1 MIFQNDK
8 KRSQNSI
15 LPFHDNDFSKV
26 HLAENCLES
35 AYAQAVK
42 LPLQKKK
49 SDNNNMSIN
58 DIKRV
63 RGRVK

>member
-1 MIFQNDK
+1 MIFQKDH
-8 KRSQNSI
+8 RIQ
-15 LPFHDNDFSKV
+15 FYHSKIMIF
-26 HLAENCLES
+26 LAENCLES

>member
-1 MIFQNDK
+1 MK
-8 KRSQNSI
+8 KKKITEFI
-15 LPFHDNDFSKV
+15 LPFQDNDFSKV

>member
-1 MIFQNDK
+1 MIMIF
-8 KRSQNSI
+8 
-15 LPFHDNDFSKV
+15 
-26 HLAENCLES
+26 LAENCLES

>member
-1 MIFQNDK
+1 MIF
-8 KRSQNSI
+8 
-15 LPFHDNDFSKV
+15 SKI